1 MIITEF
7 DLKLFKTKPI
17 LFLLTDTKGHTVSG
31 RKQADKGAL
40 TPLAFYAT

>member
-1 MIITEF
+1 MTTEF
-7 DLKLFKTKPI
+7 DLKLFKTKPNS
-17 LFLLTDTKGHTVSG
+17 FPVTDTKGHTVSG